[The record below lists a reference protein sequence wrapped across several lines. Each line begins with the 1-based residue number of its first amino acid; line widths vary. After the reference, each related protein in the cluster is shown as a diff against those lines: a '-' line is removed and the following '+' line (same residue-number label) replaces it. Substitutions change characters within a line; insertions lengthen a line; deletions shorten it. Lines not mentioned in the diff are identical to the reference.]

1 MDKETKYAFV
11 TGASGEIGQAIC
23 IALAKAGWN
32 LYLHYYQNRQAVED
46 IVPKLQAENIDVILI
61 QADFD
66 DFSSL
71 KEIEK
76 QVFQVDAFIHAAGHS
91 HYALFQDTTDLD
103 MTKLWNVHMY
113 MPMRL
118 IQIFIPKLMKS
129 QQGRIVFISSIWGEI
144 GASMEVVYS
153 TVKGAQIAFCKALS
167 QEVGPS
173 GITVNAVTPGVVKT
187 KMMDQFSLEEKE
199 ILRQEIPLKRFA
211 KPEEIAETVEFLT
224 SKKASYITGEVL
236 RLNGGWLM

>member
-46 IVPKLQAENIDVILI
+46 IVPKLQAENIDVILV

-167 QEVGPS
+167 QEVGLS

-187 KMMDQFSLEEKE
+187 KMMDQFLLEEKE

>member
-1 MDKETKYAFV
+1 MDKETKHAFV

-167 QEVGPS
+167 QEVGLS

>member
-46 IVPKLQAENIDVILI
+46 IVPQLQAENIDVILI

-76 QVFQVDAFIHAAGHS
+76 QVFQVDAFIHAAGPS

-167 QEVGPS
+167 QEVGLS

>member
-46 IVPKLQAENIDVILI
+46 IVPQLQAENIDVILI

-118 IQIFIPKLMKS
+118 IQIFISKLMKS

-167 QEVGPS
+167 QEVGLS

>member
-167 QEVGPS
+167 QEVGLS

-236 RLNGGWLM
+236 RLNGGWLI

>member
-167 QEVGPS
+167 QEVGLS

-199 ILRQEIPLKRFA
+199 IIRQEIPLKRFA

>member
-71 KEIEK
+71 EEIEK

-91 HYALFQDTTDLD
+91 HYVLFQDTTDLD

-167 QEVGPS
+167 QEVGLS

>member
-61 QADFD
+61 QADLD

-167 QEVGPS
+167 QEVGLS

>member
-46 IVPKLQAENIDVILI
+46 IVSKLQAENIDVILI

-167 QEVGPS
+167 QEVGLS

>member
-167 QEVGPS
+167 QEVGLS

-211 KPEEIAETVEFLT
+211 KPEEIAETIEFLT

>member
-46 IVPKLQAENIDVILI
+46 IVPQLQAENIDVILI

-71 KEIEK
+71 KEIEN

-167 QEVGPS
+167 QEVGLS

>member
-46 IVPKLQAENIDVILI
+46 IVPQLQAENIDVILI

-167 QEVGPS
+167 QEVGLS
-173 GITVNAVTPGVVKT
+173 GITVNSVTPGVVKT

>member
-153 TVKGAQIAFCKALS
+153 TVKGAQIVFCKALS
-167 QEVGPS
+167 QEVGLS

>member
-46 IVPKLQAENIDVILI
+46 IVPKLQTENIDVILI

-167 QEVGPS
+167 QEVGLS

>member
-167 QEVGPS
+167 QEVGLS

>member
-61 QADFD
+61 QADFE

-167 QEVGPS
+167 QEVGLS

>member
-167 QEVGPS
+167 QEVGLS

-224 SKKASYITGEVL
+224 SEKASYITGEVL

>member
-46 IVPKLQAENIDVILI
+46 IVPQLQAENIDVILI

-118 IQIFIPKLMKS
+118 IQIFIPKFMKS

-167 QEVGPS
+167 QEVGLS

>member
-46 IVPKLQAENIDVILI
+46 IVPQLQAENIDVILI

-167 QEVGPS
+167 QEVGLS

-187 KMMDQFSLEEKE
+187 KMMDQFSLEGKE

>member
-118 IQIFIPKLMKS
+118 IQIFIPKLMMS

-167 QEVGPS
+167 QEVGLS

>member
-46 IVPKLQAENIDVILI
+46 IVPQLQAENIDVILI

-167 QEVGPS
+167 QEVGLS

-199 ILRQEIPLKRFA
+199 IIRQEIPLKRFA

>member
-11 TGASGEIGQAIC
+11 TGASGEIGQTIC

-167 QEVGPS
+167 QEVGLS

>member
-76 QVFQVDAFIHAAGHS
+76 QVFQVDALIHAAGHS

-167 QEVGPS
+167 QEFGLS

>member
-61 QADFD
+61 QADLD

-76 QVFQVDAFIHAAGHS
+76 QIFQVDAFIHAAGHS

-167 QEVGPS
+167 QEVGLA

>member
-46 IVPKLQAENIDVILI
+46 IVPQLQAENIDVILI

-167 QEVGPS
+167 QEVGLS

-211 KPEEIAETVEFLT
+211 KPEEIAEIVEFLT

>member
-46 IVPKLQAENIDVILI
+46 IVPQLQAENIDVILI

-71 KEIEK
+71 KEIEN

-167 QEVGPS
+167 QEVGLS
-173 GITVNAVTPGVVKT
+173 GITVNVVTPGVVKT

>member
-23 IALAKAGWN
+23 ISLAKAGWN

-46 IVPKLQAENIDVILI
+46 IVPQLQAENIDVILI

-167 QEVGPS
+167 QEVGLS

>member
-46 IVPKLQAENIDVILI
+46 IVPKLQAENLDVILI
-61 QADFD
+61 QADLD

-167 QEVGPS
+167 QEVGLS

>member
-46 IVPKLQAENIDVILI
+46 IVPQLQAENIDVILI

-76 QVFQVDAFIHAAGHS
+76 QVFQVDALIHAAGHY

-167 QEVGPS
+167 QEVGLS

>member
-71 KEIEK
+71 KEIEN

-167 QEVGPS
+167 QEVGLS

-211 KPEEIAETVEFLT
+211 KPEEIAETIEFLT

>member
-46 IVPKLQAENIDVILI
+46 IVPQLQAENIDVILI

-167 QEVGPS
+167 QEVGLS

-211 KPEEIAETVEFLT
+211 KLEEIAETVEFLT

>member
-32 LYLHYYQNRQAVED
+32 LYLHYYLNRQAVED

-61 QADFD
+61 QADLD

-167 QEVGPS
+167 QEVGLS

>member
-46 IVPKLQAENIDVILI
+46 IVPQLQVENIDVILI

-71 KEIEK
+71 KEIEM

-167 QEVGPS
+167 QEVGLS

>member
-46 IVPKLQAENIDVILI
+46 IVPQLQAENIDVILI

-103 MTKLWNVHMY
+103 ITKLWNVHMY

-167 QEVGPS
+167 QEVGLS

>member
-46 IVPKLQAENIDVILI
+46 IVPKLQVENIDVILI

-167 QEVGPS
+167 QEVGLS

>member
-103 MTKLWNVHMY
+103 ITKLWNVHMY

-167 QEVGPS
+167 QEVGLS